1 MSERVAL
8 VTGCSTGIGL
18 LAAVEL
24 ARSGFRVVATMRN
37 LGAKD
42 ALVAK
47 AKEAGVD
54 VDLQRLDVTDAESI
68 RAAREHVERAYGR
81 IDVLVNNAGYG
92 VTGPMEQVDAD
103 TLRAVLETNVIGVSE
118 TTRAFLPMMRAQR
131 AGRVINVSSVAGR
144 TTIPLM
150 SPYHCSKWGL
160 EGLSEAWS
168 YELRPFGI
176 HMSIVEPGTFKTDF
190 ASRSM
195 VKREA
200 PDGPYGAIIETMNKR
215 RETVHKFSA
224 DPVRVARV
232 IVKAATSPRP
242 RLRYVVG
249 VDGTVGAYSR
259 ALLPSEFFVRM
270 TALALGIPRKL

>member
-24 ARSGFRVVATMRN
+24 ARAGFRAVATMRN
-37 LGAKD
+37 LGSKD
-42 ALVAK
+42 ALLAK

-54 VDLQRLDVTDAESI
+54 LDLQRLDVTEAASI
-68 RAAREHVERAYGR
+68 AAAREHVEKEYGR
-81 IDVLVNNAGYG
+81 LDVLVNNAGYG
-92 VTGPMEQVDAD
+92 AVGPMEEVSAE
-103 TLRAVLETNVIGVSE
+103 TLRAQLETNVVGVSE
-118 TTRAFLPMMRAQR
+118 TTRAFLPLMRRQR
-131 AGRVINVSSVAGR
+131 SGRIVNVSSVAGR

-150 SPYHCSKWGL
+150 APYHCSKWAL

-168 YELRPFGI
+168 YELRPFGVYI
-176 HMSIVEPGTFKTDF
+176 SLVEPGTFKTDF
-190 ASRSM
+190 GYRSM
-195 VKREA
+195 VRSED
-200 PDGPYGAIIETMNKR
+200 PSGPYAELIAKMRAN

-224 DPVRVARV
+224 DPIRVARV
-232 IVKAATSPRP
+232 IVKAATAARP

-249 VDGTVGAYSR
+249 VDGKLGAYSR

-270 TALALGIPRKL
+270 TAAALRIPRKL